1 MNVMINKNEKLK
13 VICIGSPLLQLIKP
27 NCGISERSD
36 KLARSLQIVFGKR
49 FLRFEKSQFFE
60 NFSSY
65 MLLYLTKIYTEI
77 HEGTRRLP
85 APVRLMLFVIIFFLC
100 FTMSYSLYFD
110 FFVQFNCSTIPI
122 KNGSI
127 SVIAYFFSLRFTSHT
142 PLLLV

>member
-49 FLRFEKSQFFE
+49 FFLRFEKSQFFE
-60 NFSSY
+60 IFSSY

-85 APVRLMLFVIIFFLC
+85 APVRLMLFVIIFFCVLRC
-100 FTMSYSLYFD
+100 RIRFILIFL
-110 FFVQFNCSTIPI
+110 
-122 KNGSI
+122 
-127 SVIAYFFSLRFTSHT
+127 FSLIVQLSQSRMVR
-142 PLLLV
+142 LV

>member
-60 NFSSY
+60 IFSSY

-85 APVRLMLFVIIFFLC
+85 APVRLMLFVIIFFFVFYDVVFAL
-100 FTMSYSLYFD
+100 FW
-110 FFVQFNCSTIPI
+110 FFL
-122 KNGSI
+122 
-127 SVIAYFFSLRFTSHT
+127 FSLIVQLSQSRMVR
-142 PLLLV
+142 LV